1 MSKSWKDLSQH
12 DKIEWLYE
20 ALQQLEANLGA
31 TQDDLSGLSRRV
43 VDLDLAQKSTY
54 ELANEVVATV
64 DRIDSG
70 H

>member
-1 MSKSWKDLSQH
+1 MTKSWKDLNQH

-20 ALQQLEANLGA
+20 ALQQLDANLGA
-31 TQDDLSGLSRRV
+31 TQDDLAGLSRRV
-43 VDLDLAQKSTY
+43 VELDLAQKSTY

-64 DRIDSG
+64 DRIDGG